1 MFACISA
8 GGWFKHHCQMND
20 DTNACGYGTGIGVL
34 AFLLCIAFLIVDVVF
49 DNLSSV
55 QQRKYA
61 VIADLSISGEC
72 FVI

>member
-1 MFACISA
+1 
-8 GGWFKHHCQMND
+8 MND